1 MHQQFIEMDAPVR
14 AITFLLFVILVFL
27 VVRFTLNRIIEIR
40 AKNREAE
47 IKATQQQEQPAV
59 EEPMVR
65 CALCGIHLPQSEAYF
80 DGQHTFCSEGH
91 MRQFHQQQQ
100 SQQ

>member
-1 MHQQFIEMDAPVR
+1 MR
-14 AITFLLFVILVFL
+14 ALAFLLFVILAFL
-27 VVRFTLNRIIEIR
+27 VIRFTLNRVIEIR
-40 AKNREAE
+40 AKNREAQR
-47 IKATQQQEQPAV
+47 KAAQPLEPPAT

-91 MRQFHQQQQ
+91 MHEFQQQQ
-100 SQQ
+100 QNQP